1 MRSTRYSPIHVVSSG
16 LARPN
21 RAKPVVSMNDLTE
34 RSVAAFY
41 GQDQLSNSRRS
52 HRQDNDELLG
62 ERRSGDDRRSQ
73 NRREDRQ
80 NVWLDT
86 RSGQDRRR
94 QHRRAS
100 DSIHVVSLK
109 I

>member
-1 MRSTRYSPIHVVSSG
+1 MRSTRYSPVTTISSS
-16 LARPN
+16 LARSN

-41 GQDQLSNSRRS
+41 GQEPSSNSRRLQ
-52 HRQDNDELLG
+52 RQDNDELLG

-80 NVWLDT
+80 SVWLDT

-94 QHRRAS
+94 QHRRAG

>member
-1 MRSTRYSPIHVVSSG
+1 MRSTHYSSVTTTSST
-16 LARPN
+16 LARSS

-41 GQDQLSNSRRS
+41 GQEPSSISRRVQ
-52 HRQDNDELLG
+52 RQDHDELPG

-86 RSGQDRRR
+86 RSGQDRLR

>member
-1 MRSTRYSPIHVVSSG
+1 
-16 LARPN
+16 
-21 RAKPVVSMNDLTE
+21 MNDLTE

-41 GQDQLSNSRRS
+41 GQEPSSTARRS
-52 HRQDNDELLG
+52 QRQDNDELPG

>member
-1 MRSTRYSPIHVVSSG
+1 MRSTRYSPVTAASST
-16 LARPN
+16 LARSS
-21 RAKPVVSMNDLTE
+21 RAKPVISMNDLTE

-41 GQDQLSNSRRS
+41 GQEPSSSSRRS
-52 HRQDNDELLG
+52 QRQDNDELPG